1 MDLVVV
7 VVAVIDGR
15 DYKVSAVIHIVV
27 VVVVVAAVVVVVDRS
42 RSSIIDQVVVIIA
55 EIDTTYSLTARS
67 SIVAI
72 VFVVTIMTIADSS
85 MINFLQIPYT
95 DRAICTTTN
104 QARS

>member
-1 MDLVVV
+1 MDLVV

-27 VVVVVAAVVVVVDRS
+27 VVATFVVVDRS

-85 MINFLQIPYT
+85 MINFLQIPYA